1 MLFIYWIYWYC
12 SYLPLFPKS
21 AMASATE
28 ERICFCLCLFLF
40 LNLSTSTA
48 DYTVPAP
55 WPKQFHSVLFLNR
68 SGNLRKTDF
77 WYDWPNGRIFNI
89 FQNQLGILKYD
100 LAWNNRTSFF
110 YTVDPFNSTCEVLH
124 FDVGVLP
131 PNWLHGANYL
141 GQQHSENFLCNVWE
155 KDDFIWYYEDVV
167 TRKPVKWIFHDG

>member
-12 SYLPLFPKS
+12 SYLPLYPKS
-21 AMASATE
+21 AMTSATE

-40 LNLSTSTA
+40 LYLSTST
-48 DYTVPAP
+48 DTVPAP

-110 YTVDPFNSTCEVLH
+110 YTVDPFNCTCEVLH
-124 FDVGVLP
+124 FDVGILP

-167 TRKPVKWIFHDG
+167 TRRLVKWIFHDG